1 MSEWWSGLGLA
12 LQVFHGI
19 GILASIILVIQL
31 ILTVLGAD
39 ADAAGFDG
47 DVDFGGDPG
56 ALDGLDGMDAADHG
70 SGLGILSTRTVLAFL
85 AGFGWT
91 GVIVLQR
98 GHGMAPAVLISV
110 GVGILLMLLVFWM
123 MRWLYSLRDSG
134 TLDYRNAIGQVG
146 TVYVRVPAAGGG
158 TGQVQ
163 VMVQGRLATVAAA
176 GRDAEAIT
184 SGNKVKVV
192 GLAGS
197 NTVEVESVQG

>member
-31 ILTVLGAD
+31 VLTVLGAD

-56 ALDGLDGMDAADHG
+56 ALDGLDGAEHG

-91 GVIVLQR
+91 GVIVLER

-123 MRWLYSLRDSG
+123 MRWLYSLRESG
-134 TLDYRNAIGQVG
+134 SLDYRNAVGQVG
-146 TVYVRVPAAGGG
+146 TVYVRVPAAGDG

-163 VMVQGRLATVAAA
+163 VLVQGRLATVAAA
-176 GRDAEAIT
+176 GRDAEAIA

-197 NTVEVESVQG
+197 NTLEVESVQG